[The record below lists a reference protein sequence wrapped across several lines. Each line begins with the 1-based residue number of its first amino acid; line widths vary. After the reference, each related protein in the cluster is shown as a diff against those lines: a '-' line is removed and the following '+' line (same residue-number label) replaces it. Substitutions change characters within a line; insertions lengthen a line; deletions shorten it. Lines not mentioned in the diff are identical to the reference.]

1 MLKKII
7 LWLRAC
13 FIHKHNPIQETIK
26 PSLDKDYIG
35 LLSFALTKDTDI
47 DVSYSLPNVDD
58 LDADKI
64 ASIAEQYASFLMAI
78 NEGYL
83 RNEIISMID
92 KNIVKHNNVNE
103 QLFWENVITFWSL
116 LHVEAQSK
124 KQKQK
129 KDQPLIRPLSVF
141 NSSGL

>member
-7 LWLRAC
+7 LWFRSW
-13 FIHKHNPIQETIK
+13 FTHKSKPIQSK
-26 PSLDKDYIG
+26 KDSSLDKDYIG

-47 DVSYSLPNVDD
+47 DVSYALPNVDD

-64 ASIAEQYASFLMAI
+64 ANIAEQYASFLMAI

-92 KNIVKHNNVNE
+92 KNIAKHNNINE

-141 NSSGL
+141 NSSSL